1 MFRVPG
7 FRLRQSHGETSPKR
21 FARRRAMFVFSV
33 PVLRSEF
40 GVRRSVA
47 VNGSR
52 IPESATPEPDT
63 SNHNAELE
71 PGTVYLEPRT
81 VRFFA

>member
-7 FRLRQSHGETSPKR
+7 FRLRQSYGETSPKR
-21 FARRRAMFVFSV
+21 FARRRAMFSV

-40 GVRRSVA
+40 RVRCSVA

-52 IPESATPEPDT
+52 LAESATPEPDT

-71 PGTVYLEPRT
+71 PGTVILEPGT